1 MSESEHP
8 VDEAHS
14 CVKVLVTVD
23 ALDPLE
29 DESPAATTGL
39 YSDVMLA
46 RGAMQDVNCWSELSV
61 SRNEEHE
68 EDMLVGIMAVEI
80 GATVVVALAA
90 DDEAE
95 AEAVADC

>member
-1 MSESEHP
+1 
-8 VDEAHS
+8 
-14 CVKVLVTVD
+14 
-23 ALDPLE
+23 
-29 DESPAATTGL
+29 
-39 YSDVMLA
+39 
-46 RGAMQDVNCWSELSV
+46 MQDVNCWSELSV

-95 AEAVADC
+95 ADAVADSLLETSAEEVS

>member
-1 MSESEHP
+1 
-8 VDEAHS
+8 
-14 CVKVLVTVD
+14 
-23 ALDPLE
+23 
-29 DESPAATTGL
+29 
-39 YSDVMLA
+39 
-46 RGAMQDVNCWSELSV
+46 MQDVNWWSELSA

-95 AEAVADC
+95 AEAVADSLLETSAEEVS